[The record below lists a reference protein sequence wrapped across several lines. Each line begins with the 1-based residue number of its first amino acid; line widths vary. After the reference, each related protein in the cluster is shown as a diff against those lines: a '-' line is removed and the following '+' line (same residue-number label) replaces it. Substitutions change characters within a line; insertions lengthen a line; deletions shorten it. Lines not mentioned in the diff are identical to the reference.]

1 MKFTCTAWASATS
14 LSLEPLSLVKA
25 VEMVMAD
32 KKIITAK
39 QAMTH
44 ALAKSSSLF
53 TEDKAK
59 TDMAK
64 TPANAATENAW

>member
-1 MKFTCTAWASATS
+1 
-14 LSLEPLSLVKA
+14 
-25 VEMVMAD
+25 MVMAD